1 MTISP
6 FREKYKLEIRSEIL
20 RHARNEFVHE
30 GYGGFS
36 MRRLAELVGCV
47 PSAIYKHFASK
58 SEVFDCLVEESFAA
72 LMQAS
77 SSVQDLPGE
86 DPIDRLKRGMWAYV
100 TFGLEHP
107 DHYQFA
113 FVLQSPE
120 SKRAPT
126 PNVTYEALKGR
137 IRNCIDAG
145 HFPKGDLDLMAQSL
159 WASAHGITSLLIQ
172 KPLFPWASRQML
184 ISQII
189 DASVLGLMRPQP
201 KERKTNG
208 ID

>member
-1 MTISP
+1 MTITT
-6 FREKYKLEIRSEIL
+6 FRKKFKLEIRNEIL

-58 SEVFDCLVEESFAA
+58 AEVFDCLVQESLAA

-77 SSVQDLPGE
+77 SSVPDLLGE
-86 DPIDRLKRGMWAYV
+86 DPIDRLKRGLWAYV
-100 TFGLEHP
+100 TFGLENP

-113 FVLQSPE
+113 FVLQSPD
-120 SKRAPT
+120 SKRLRVPS
-126 PNVTYEALKGR
+126 VTYEALKGR
-137 IRNCIDAG
+137 IRKCIDAG

-172 KPLFPWASRQML
+172 KPLFPWVPRQRL

-189 DASVLGLMRPQP
+189 DASVSGLMHPQR

-208 ID
+208 VG